1 MSAQERARHPLAAP
15 LSNLAAVPSPAGH
28 SHSWFRLI
36 EMTTSPSNRDRPFG
50 QTSGSEQRSA
60 RRLTGPA
67 LDFDL
72 DAELASLRQEPSF
85 ERGDRNGRT
94 LVEETGFRVTLT
106 ALKAGTVIS
115 EHHTAGWVSIQTTAG
130 HLRIKLADRTVDL
143 PAGRLLILAQ
153 NVPHDVEA
161 LEESALLIAI
171 ALPDRTA
178 P

>member
-1 MSAQERARHPLAAP
+1 
-15 LSNLAAVPSPAGH
+15 
-28 SHSWFRLI
+28 
-36 EMTTSPSNRDRPFG
+36 MTTSPSNRDRPFG

-106 ALKAGTVIS
+106 ALKAGTVLS